1 MVGRTTEILPAQWHS
16 EKWSCYYSW
25 QDYRD
30 SLSSMTFREAVM
42 LLWLAGLQRFS
53 QLNDIQRSNYVIM
66 AGRTTEI
73 VPPQW
78 HSEKYWHYY
87 GWQDYRDSPSSM
99 TFREAGM
106 LLWLAGQQRLFQLN
120 DIQRGIDVIMA
131 GRTTEILPAQWHS
144 EKYWC
149 YYGRQDYRDSPS
161 SMTFREVVMLLW
173 LAGLQRCHQLNDI
186 QRCIDIIM
194 AGKATEILPDQWHS
208 EKEFIIVVVT
218 TCIEVVMLLWY
229 WEQHQTLHID
239 YIQRNSDQYPYSI
252 TVYTFTNKTLAT
264 KVRAIFAGHMVI
276 LAEQQKVVVH
286 PT

>member
-1 MVGRTTEILPAQWHS
+1 
-16 EKWSCYYSW
+16 
-25 QDYRD
+25 
-30 SLSSMTFREAVM
+30 MTFRAAVM
-42 LLWLAGLQRFS
+42 LLWLTGL
-53 QLNDIQRSNYVIM
+53 
-66 AGRTTEI
+66 
-73 VPPQW
+73 
-78 HSEKYWHYY
+78 
-87 GWQDYRDSPSSM
+87 
-99 TFREAGM
+99 
-106 LLWLAGQQRLFQLN
+106 QRLFQLN

-194 AGKATEILPDQWHS
+194 AGKATEILPDQWYS